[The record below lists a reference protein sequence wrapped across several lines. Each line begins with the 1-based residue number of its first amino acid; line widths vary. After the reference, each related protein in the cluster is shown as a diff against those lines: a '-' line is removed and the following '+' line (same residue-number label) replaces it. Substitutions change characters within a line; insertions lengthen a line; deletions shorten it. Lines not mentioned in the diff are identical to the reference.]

1 MKSYSLAILL
11 SLAAATNAHFQLT
24 FPPSRGDDDETQAT
38 GPCGGLDTPSTT
50 RTPWPLT
57 GGTLKFEAG
66 HDEADTA
73 VYLALGNNPSAK
85 DFNITIA
92 PVFLQTG
99 LGTFCWNTLAI
110 PAGIAGIA
118 NGVNATIQV
127 IQAGHTGGGLY
138 NVCASSIY
146 LFSSVRSVTAS
157 TYLTLIKQCAD
168 ITFVSE
174 APMMS
179 SDCANSTGVGAEA
192 ATPANSPATNGT
204 PASSAHPGA
213 TSTGAASTLTGSV
226 MAAGILAMFGFIL

>member
-1 MKSYSLAILL
+1 MKSYSLATFL

-24 FPPSRGDDDETQAT
+24 FPTSRGDNDETQAT
-38 GPCGGLDTPSTT
+38 GPCGNLDTPSTT

-92 PVFLQTG
+92 PQFLQTG
-99 LGTFCWNTLAI
+99 LGTFCWSTLAI
-110 PAGIAGIA
+110 PAGTAGIS

-127 IQAGHTGGGLY
+127 VQAGHTGGGLY
-138 NVCASSIY
+138 NVCY
-146 LFSSVRSVTAS
+146 LFNSVRSVTAS
-157 TYLTLIKQCAD
+157 TYLTSIKQCAD
-168 ITFVSE
+168 ITFVSDP
-174 APMMS
+174 PMMAS
-179 SDCANSTGVGAEA
+179 NCANSTGVGAEA
-192 ATPANSPATNGT
+192 ATPADSPATNGT
-204 PASSAHPGA
+204 PTGSAKPGA
-213 TSTGAASTLTGSV
+213 TSTGAASTLTGGV